1 MSAPRLTPE
10 YEARLRA
17 LLGEFRRSAAAL
29 KDSLEALDMLDYMEL
44 LAPPSQSPESL
55 GLTAAEMTL
64 LAPELDEDELDDEDE
79 DDEDDED
86 DDPELGRN

>member
-1 MSAPRLTPE
+1 MPAPRLTPE

-29 KDSLEALDMLDYMEL
+29 KDGLEALEMLDYMDL
-44 LAPPSQSPESL
+44 LAPPSQGPKSL

-64 LAPELDEDELDDEDE
+64 LTPEL

-86 DDPELGRN
+86 DDPEPGRD

>member
-1 MSAPRLTPE
+1 MPAPRLTPE

-29 KDSLEALDMLDYMEL
+29 KDSLETLDMLDSMDL
-44 LAPPSQSPESL
+44 LAPPSQGPKSL

-64 LAPELDEDELDDEDE
+64 LTPELDDADDA
-79 DDEDDED
+79 D
-86 DDPELGRN
+86 DDPEPGRN